1 MTSEDA
7 TQAAPVRDL
16 PGERRVY
23 LSLCGTALAAYAS
36 YSLVRTPVLPLFARE
51 QGLSTSMVGLI
62 VAASTITGIFLKL
75 PAGALSD
82 VFGRRRMLIAGAL
95 AFAVPPFFYLLH
107 HNAASLLA
115 LRFVHGSATAIF
127 GPVMA
132 AVISDL
138 APKARRGSWLGT
150 YSAAQSGGNAAGQLL
165 GGTLLSIGGFAYPFL
180 AGGLCGVTA
189 LILLPRVGGTSHP
202 NAGVQ
207 PLGRMREGLRAILS
221 DRMILL
227 VSLAAAGQYVGNG
240 ALNGFLPLYAREAA
254 GLAAWQIGALF
265 GAQTGCVLAF
275 RPMLG
280 TLSDRWGRA
289 PLMLAG
295 MVASAAL
302 LAALPSLRS
311 FASLIALTSLYG
323 AAFAATSATSMAW
336 VTDLASRRH
345 FGAAH
350 GAYGTIYDVGDA
362 AGPIAAGLLIS
373 SFGYTAGFRIL
384 AVPLLIFFTLLAAQ
398 ANSVRG
404 RNPQA

>member
-1 MTSEDA
+1 MNPVDPV
-7 TQAAPVRDL
+7 QAEPVHDL
-16 PGERRVY
+16 SGERRLY
-23 LSLCGTALAAYAS
+23 LRLCGTALAAYAS

-62 VAASTITGIFLKL
+62 VAASTITGVFLKF

-82 VFGRRRMLIAGAL
+82 VIGRRRMLVAGAL
-95 AFAVPPFFYLLH
+95 VFAVSPFFYLLPH
-107 HNAASLLA
+107 SALTLLV
-115 LRFVHGSATAIF
+115 LRFVHGSATAVF

-180 AGGLCGVTA
+180 AGGACGIA
-189 LILLPRVGGTSHP
+189 AFILLPRVGTS
-202 NAGVQ
+202 A
-207 PLGRMREGLRAILS
+207 PLEISAPAVNRLREAMHAVLS
-221 DRMILL
+221 DRVILL
-227 VSLAAAGQYVGNG
+227 VSIATAGQYIGNG

-254 GLAAWQIGALF
+254 GLEAWQIGALF

-289 PLMLAG
+289 PLMMAG
-295 MVASAAL
+295 MLSSSVL
-302 LAALPSLRS
+302 LVVLPMLRS
-311 FASLIALTSLYG
+311 FTSLLVLTSLYG

-336 VTDLASRRH
+336 ITDLAARRH
-345 FGAAH
+345 FGTAH
-350 GAYGTIYDVGDA
+350 GAYGTIFDIGDA
-362 AGPIAAGLLIS
+362 TGPIAAGLLIS
-373 SFGYTAGFRIL
+373 SFGYTVGFRIL
-384 AVPLLIFFTLLAAQ
+384 AVPLAVLIVLLAAN
-398 ANSVRG
+398 ASLTRH
-404 RNPQA
+404 RSPQA